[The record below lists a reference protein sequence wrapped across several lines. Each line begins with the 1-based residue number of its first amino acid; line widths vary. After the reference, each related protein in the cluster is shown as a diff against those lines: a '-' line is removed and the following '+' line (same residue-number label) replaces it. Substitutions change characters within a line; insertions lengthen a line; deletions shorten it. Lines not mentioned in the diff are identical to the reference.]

1 MTKRLLDFNPLTGER
16 VLFEYEQSTDRMV
29 ITHQQDVDGHLEY
42 SHTRATD
49 DNYSRK
55 GIKNDMWHYARVPNA
70 VIMEMKTKHGVDFF
84 DKNHAK
90 RVFELI
96 NKEYP
101 YCKTTNGTH
110 NLR

>member
-1 MTKRLLDFNPLTGER
+1 MTKRILDFNPLTGEK
-16 VLFEYEQSTDRMV
+16 VLFEYEQSTDKMV
-29 ITHQQDVDGHLEY
+29 ITHQQDVSPALEY
-42 SHTRATD
+42 SQTRAKD
-49 DNYSRK
+49 DGYTKK

-70 VIMEMKTKHGVDFF
+70 VIMEMKSKHGVDFF
-84 DKNHAK
+84 DQNHQK

-101 YCKTTNGTH
+101 YCKTTHGTH